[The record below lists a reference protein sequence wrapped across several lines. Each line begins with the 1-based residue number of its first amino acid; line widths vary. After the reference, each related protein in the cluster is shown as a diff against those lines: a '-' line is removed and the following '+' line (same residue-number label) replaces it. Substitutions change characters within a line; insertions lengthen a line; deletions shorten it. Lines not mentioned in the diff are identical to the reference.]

1 MSTRGDAERPTPEG
15 RRLPTELCG
24 VMGEA
29 SDSDGGGYPKLPLP
43 AEDAGDA
50 GDATAAPAEAATD
63 MTLGCGC

>member
-24 VMGEA
+24 VIGDA
-29 SDSDGGGYPKLPLP
+29 SDSEGGGYPKLPLP

-50 GDATAAPAEAATD
+50 GDVTAAAAAEDTD
-63 MTLGCGC
+63 MTLECGC